1 MLQESQIMF
10 WQLRMDTG
18 NCCSHGRQACGYA
31 YSISSVYPD
40 GQIITF
46 PFACWAGYHAER
58 ERWVEAPAVPLEQV
72 FLKT

>member
-46 PFACWAGYHAER
+46 PFAC
-58 ERWVEAPAVPLEQV
+58 
-72 FLKT
+72 